1 MKKKPATRPIDRMSD
16 AGLDAVLEYMS
27 DEVEAA
33 ETKEDLMYVLAL
45 ARELINPNSMQ
56 NAVVGL
62 NNIRA
67 DVDRHAIANAKSE
80 STGSKQ
86 ARSKRAGPTLARST
100 QECTVQLDVPQILS
114 STFQQLSERMRT
126 LQNDDPDTFANAT
139 SALTWLANGTIR
151 TN

>member
-1 MKKKPATRPIDRMSD
+1 MTDV
-16 AGLDAVLEYMS
+16 GLNAVLEYLS

-33 ETKEDLMYVLAL
+33 ETKEELMFVLAL
-45 ARELINPNSMQ
+45 VRELFNPNSLQ

-67 DVDRHAIANAKSE
+67 EIDCQAIANAGAKRGKTNQSGAKRSE
-80 STGSKQ
+80 TVQ
-86 ARSKRAGPTLARST
+86 ANSIPTGPTLAGETR
-100 QECTVQLDVPQILS
+100 ECTVQLDVPQILS

-126 LQNDDPDTFANAT
+126 LQSDDPDTFANAT
-139 SALTWLANGTIR
+139 SALTWLASGTIR

>member
-1 MKKKPATRPIDRMSD
+1 MKKKPVTRPIDRMSD
-16 AGLDAVLEYMS
+16 TALDAVLEYMS
-27 DEVEAA
+27 DEVQSA
-33 ETKEDLMYVLAL
+33 ESKEDLMYVLAL

-67 DVDRHAIANAKSE
+67 DVDRHAIANAQSE
-80 STGSKQ
+80 LTGSKQ
-86 ARSKRAGPTLARST
+86 ARSKQAGAT

-114 STFQQLSERMRT
+114 STFKQLSERMRT
-126 LQNDDPDTFANAT
+126 LQNDDPDTFVNAT